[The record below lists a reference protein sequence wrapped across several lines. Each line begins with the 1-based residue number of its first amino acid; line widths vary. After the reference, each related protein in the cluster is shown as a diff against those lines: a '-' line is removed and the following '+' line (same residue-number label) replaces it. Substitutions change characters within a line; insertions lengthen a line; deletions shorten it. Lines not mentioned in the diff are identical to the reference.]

1 MGTGT
6 WRNVIVAVAV
16 VAVLAAWTAPA
27 LAANQIYWA
36 QDINPGLISAANLDG
51 SGGGV
56 NVTTGSASV
65 DFPFGT
71 AINPAT
77 NKVYWTNFGSSTISF
92 ADLDGGGGGNLNTTG
107 TTVMGPEGV
116 AIDPV
121 TNKIYWA
128 NTLNETIS
136 FANLDDTGGGGTLN
150 ITGATQPDGPR
161 GVAINPATNKI
172 YWASTGNSLISFA
185 NLDDTGGG
193 GDLNAT
199 GVTPAEPDGLAIDPS
214 ANKIFWADFGST
226 TISFANLDD
235 TGGGGHLSTTGAS
248 TPNQPIGI
256 AIDPGANKV
265 YWGNHGTGLISFAN
279 EDNTGGGG
287 NVNTTP
293 LTPTAPD
300 FPGLLEVPSAT
311 AAPTISGG
319 SVAPGTLGCTQGSWA
334 SDLLGSFLYRAP
346 RSLSFSWTLNG
357 SAISGATASSITAS
371 SPGSYACRVTAT
383 NHAGSTTQ
391 TSSPHTVAA
400 PPPPLPL
407 SPPTGSIASVS
418 RSGSTELVTLACNG
432 AAGEQCTAK
441 VVGTVKERKRANT
454 IVAVTAANGKR
465 HGGKPKTKTV
475 TVTVVRSTV
484 TLAAGKSVTTRIAL
498 NGAGTKLLARFQRL
512 PVSLSF
518 TGSIATTQTVVYTL
532 SRLHVTTP
540 TDSWFNI
547 NLPCSGSQCYSM
559 PDKVP
564 ITGLPARTRISV
576 TCVGRGCP
584 FSRRSFTA
592 RKHQFDLASALRHS
606 QLQPGTVVTAVINA
620 PNEIGTAVR
629 YTIRRGTGPLR
640 VLLCLA
646 PGTGRPGPCT

>member
-1 MGTGT
+1 
-6 WRNVIVAVAV
+6 
-16 VAVLAAWTAPA
+16 
-27 LAANQIYWA
+27 
-36 QDINPGLISAANLDG
+36 
-51 SGGGV
+51 
-56 NVTTGSASV
+56 
-65 DFPFGT
+65 
-71 AINPAT
+71 
-77 NKVYWTNFGSSTISF
+77 
-92 ADLDGGGGGNLNTTG
+92 
-107 TTVMGPEGV
+107 
-116 AIDPV
+116 
-121 TNKIYWA
+121 
-128 NTLNETIS
+128 
-136 FANLDDTGGGGTLN
+136 
-150 ITGATQPDGPR
+150 
-161 GVAINPATNKI
+161 
-172 YWASTGNSLISFA
+172 
-185 NLDDTGGG
+185 
-193 GDLNAT
+193 
-199 GVTPAEPDGLAIDPS
+199 
-214 ANKIFWADFGST
+214 
-226 TISFANLDD
+226 
-235 TGGGGHLSTTGAS
+235 
-248 TPNQPIGI
+248 
-256 AIDPGANKV
+256 
-265 YWGNHGTGLISFAN
+265 
-279 EDNTGGGG
+279 
-287 NVNTTP
+287 
-293 LTPTAPD
+293 
-300 FPGLLEVPSAT
+300 
-311 AAPTISGG
+311 
-319 SVAPGTLGCTQGSWA
+319 
-334 SDLLGSFLYRAP
+334 
-346 RSLSFSWTLNG
+346 
-357 SAISGATASSITAS
+357 
-371 SPGSYACRVTAT
+371 
-383 NHAGSTTQ
+383 
-391 TSSPHTVAA
+391 
-400 PPPPLPL
+400 
-407 SPPTGSIASVS
+407 
-418 RSGSTELVTLACNG
+418 LVTLACNG

-584 FSRRSFTA
+584 FSHRSFTS

>member
-1 MGTGT
+1 
-6 WRNVIVAVAV
+6 
-16 VAVLAAWTAPA
+16 
-27 LAANQIYWA
+27 
-36 QDINPGLISAANLDG
+36 
-51 SGGGV
+51 
-56 NVTTGSASV
+56 
-65 DFPFGT
+65 
-71 AINPAT
+71 
-77 NKVYWTNFGSSTISF
+77 
-92 ADLDGGGGGNLNTTG
+92 
-107 TTVMGPEGV
+107 MGPEGV
-116 AIDPV
+116 AIDPA

-128 NTLNETIS
+128 NTSNETIS

-150 ITGATQPDGPR
+150 ITGATEPDGPR

-172 YWASTGNSLISFA
+172 YWASTGNNLISFA

-193 GDLNAT
+193 GDLNTT

-256 AIDPGANKV
+256 AIDPGANRV
-265 YWGNHGTGLISFAN
+265 YWGNHGSGLISFAN

-293 LTPTAPD
+293 LTPTATD
-300 FPGLLEVPSAT
+300 FPGLLEAPSAT
-311 AAPTISGG
+311 AAPTVGGG
-319 SVAPGTLGCTQGSWA
+319 SVTPTTLSCTQGSWA

-346 RSLSFSWTLNG
+346 RFLSFSWTLNG
-357 SAISGATASSITAS
+357 MPISGATTPSITAS
-371 SPGSYACRVTAT
+371 SPGSYACAVTAT
-383 NHAGSTTQ
+383 NHAGSATQ
-391 TSSPHTVAA
+391 TSSPRAVANPA
-400 PPPPLPL
+400 PPPSPL
-407 SPPTGSIASVS
+407 SPPTASIASVS
-418 RSGSTELVTLACNG
+418 RSGSTEVVTLACNG
-432 AAGEQCTAK
+432 ASGQQCTAR
-441 VVGTVKERKRANT
+441 VVGTVRERKRANT
-454 IVAVTAANGKR
+454 IVAVTAASGKR

-484 TLAAGKSVTTRIAL
+484 TLAAGKSVTARIAL

-518 TGSIATTQTVVYTL
+518 TGSIVTRQTVVYTL

-564 ITGLPARTRISV
+564 ITGASGADADLGHLRGPRLPVRPPLVHGAQASVRPRVGLAAQPPPARE
-576 TCVGRGCP
+576 RGH
-584 FSRRSFTA
+584 RRDQRS
-592 RKHQFDLASALRHS
+592 
-606 QLQPGTVVTAVINA
+606 
-620 PNEIGTAVR
+620 E
-629 YTIRRGTGPLR
+629 
-640 VLLCLA
+640 
-646 PGTGRPGPCT
+646 